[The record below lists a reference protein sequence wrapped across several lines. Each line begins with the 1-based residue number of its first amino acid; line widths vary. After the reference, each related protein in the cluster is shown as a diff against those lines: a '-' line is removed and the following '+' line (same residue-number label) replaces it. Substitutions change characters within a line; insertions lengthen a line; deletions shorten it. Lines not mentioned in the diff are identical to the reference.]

1 MRKSFIHHSD
11 GNGQNGQALIVL
23 VLMISIILAI
33 VSATSYRLT
42 TETQTTKAQ
51 EDSVRA
57 LAAAD
62 AGIEVGLQRANN
74 LPAQTYT
81 FADLNLSLGGVDAV
95 RSRVLITDTSRN
107 FASPVIPK
115 DGQFT
120 FYVKDY
126 NDPAAPNYANNISIH
141 FRSESGSACN
151 APRTQPAYEL
161 TYIYGPTGNLV
172 RRMLVEPCPA
182 GNQAISGS
190 SFTTYNTGTYTVD
203 GVTFQHQI
211 IINPATSGMADM
223 RIIILRPVFGSARF
237 GFTGTNLEPQG
248 KLIRS
253 EAYTTS
259 GPSKIVT
266 IFQSLPQIPAE
277 FFVTTF

>member
-1 MRKSFIHHSD
+1 MNIPNKNRQK
-11 GNGQNGQALIVL
+11 GQALIVL

-42 TETQTTKAQ
+42 TETQSTKAQ

-74 LPAQTYT
+74 LPAQSYT
-81 FADLNLSLGGVDAV
+81 FADLNLSLGGVDAA
-95 RSRVLITDTSRN
+95 RSRVLITDTSRD
-107 FASPVIPK
+107 FATPVIPK

-126 NDPAAPNYANNISIH
+126 NDPAAPNYASDIYIH
-141 FRSESGSACN
+141 FRSESGSDCG

-172 RRMLVEPCPA
+172 RRMLVEPCTGP
-182 GNQAISGS
+182 QAISGN
-190 SFTTYNTGTYTVD
+190 SFTAFNTGTYTVD

-223 RIIILRPVFGSARF
+223 KIIIIRPVFGLARF

>member
-1 MRKSFIHHSD
+1 MNNSLRK
-11 GNGQNGQALIVL
+11 GQRGQALIVL

-74 LPAQTYT
+74 LPAQTYS
-81 FADLNLSLGGVDAV
+81 FADLGLLLAGVDATK
-95 RSRVLITDTSRN
+95 SRVLITDTSSN
-107 FASPVIPK
+107 FVSPVIAK

-126 NDPAAPNYANNISIH
+126 NDPAAPNYASNINIY
-141 FRSESGSACN
+141 FRAESGSSCV

-172 RRMLVEPCPA
+172 RRMLIEPCTGP
-182 GNQAISGS
+182 QAITGN
-190 SFTTYNTGTYTVD
+190 SFTPTGAGATIN
-203 GVTFQHQI
+203 GVAFQQSYV
-211 IINPATSGMADM
+211 INPATSGMADM
-223 RIIILRPVFGSARF
+223 RLIILRPVFGSARF

-253 EAYTTS
+253 EAYSTS

>member
-1 MRKSFIHHSD
+1 MHNTSKA
-11 GNGQNGQALIVL
+11 GQRGQALIVL

-81 FADLNLSLGGVDAV
+81 FADLSLSLAGVDST
-95 RSRVLITDTSRN
+95 RSRVLITDTSSD
-107 FASPVIPK
+107 FVSPVIPK

-126 NDPAAPNYANNISIH
+126 NDPAAPNYASNIAIN
-141 FRSESGSACN
+141 FRSESGNSCG

-161 TYIYGPTGNLV
+161 TYIYGPTANLV
-172 RRMLVEPCPA
+172 RRMLVEPCTGP
-182 GNQAISGS
+182 QAISGN
-190 SFTTYNTGTYTVD
+190 SFTAANPGLYVVAATNFEHRTV
-203 GVTFQHQI
+203 
-211 IINPATSGMADM
+211 INPATSGMADM
-223 RIIILRPVFGSARF
+223 RVIIIRPIFGSARF

>member
-1 MRKSFIHHSD
+1 MKDIYLHNTLR
-11 GNGQNGQALIVL
+11 NGQKGQALIIL

-81 FADLNLSLGGVDAV
+81 FADLNLNLAGVDALK
-95 RSRVLITDTSRN
+95 SRVLITDTSSN
-107 FASPVIPK
+107 FVSPVVPK

-126 NDPAAPNYANNISIH
+126 NDPSAPDYGSDISIN
-141 FRSESGSACN
+141 FRSESGSSCA

-161 TYIYGPTGNLV
+161 TYVYGPTANLV
-172 RRMLVEPCPA
+172 RRMLVEPCTGP
-182 GNQAISGS
+182 QAISGN
-190 SFTTYNTGTYTVD
+190 SFTPTAAGATINGIA
-203 GVTFQHQI
+203 FQQSY
-211 IINPATSGMADM
+211 IINPATEGMADM
-223 RIIILRPVFGSARF
+223 RIIIIRPVFGSARL

-253 EAYTTS
+253 EAYSIS

>member
-1 MRKSFIHHSD
+1 MQNVSKYNSF
-11 GNGQNGQALIVL
+11 NKGQKGQALIVL

-74 LPAQTYT
+74 LPAQTYSY
-81 FADLNLSLGGVDAV
+81 ADLNLHLSGVDSTK
-95 RSRVLITDTSRN
+95 SRVLITDTSSN
-107 FASPVIPK
+107 FVSPVIPK

-126 NDPAAPNYANNISIH
+126 NDAAAPNYAADIAIH
-141 FRSESGSACN
+141 FRSELGNSCG
-151 APRTQPAYEL
+151 APRTQPAFEL

-172 RRMLVEPCPA
+172 RRMLVEPCTGP
-182 GNQAISGS
+182 QAITGN
-190 SFTTYNTGTYTVD
+190 SFTASNPGAYSVG
-203 GVTFQHQI
+203 GVTFEHRT

-223 RIIILRPVFGSARF
+223 RLIIIRPIFASARF

-266 IFQSLPQIPAE
+266 IYQSLPQIPAE

>member
-1 MRKSFIHHSD
+1 MGNLLKYNSF
-11 GNGQNGQALIVL
+11 NKGQRGQALIVL
-23 VLMISIILAI
+23 VLMISIILAV

-74 LPAQTYT
+74 LPAQTFTY
-81 FADLNLSLGGVDAV
+81 ASLGLSLAGIDSSK
-95 RSRVLITDTSRN
+95 SRVLITDTSSN
-107 FASPVIPK
+107 FVSPVIAK

-126 NDPAAPNYANNISIH
+126 NDAAAPNYASNITIY
-141 FRSESGSACN
+141 FRSESGNSCG

-172 RRMLVEPCPA
+172 RRMLVEPCTGP
-182 GNQAISGS
+182 QAISGN
-190 SFTTYNTGTYTVD
+190 SFTGTGAGATVN
-203 GVTFQHQI
+203 GVAFQQSYV
-211 IINPATSGMADM
+211 INPATSGMADM
-223 RIIILRPVFGSARF
+223 RIIIIRPVFGSARF

-253 EAYTTS
+253 EAFTTS

>member
-1 MRKSFIHHSD
+1 MYNSFRK
-11 GNGQNGQALIVL
+11 GQRGQALIVL

-74 LPAQTYT
+74 LPAQTYS
-81 FADLNLSLGGVDAV
+81 FADLGLLLAGVDATK
-95 RSRVLITDTSRN
+95 SRVLITDTSSN
-107 FASPVIPK
+107 FVSPVIPK

-126 NDPAAPNYANNISIH
+126 NDPTAPNYASNINIY
-141 FRSESGSACN
+141 FRAESGSSCV

-172 RRMLVEPCPA
+172 RRMLIEPCTGP
-182 GNQAISGS
+182 QAITGN
-190 SFTTYNTGTYTVD
+190 SFTPTGAGATVN
-203 GVTFQHQI
+203 GVAFQQSYV
-211 IINPATSGMADM
+211 INPATSGMADM
-223 RIIILRPVFGSARF
+223 RLIILRPVFGSARF

>member
-1 MRKSFIHHSD
+1 MRKAFTRNLY
-11 GNGQNGQALIVL
+11 GNGQTGQALIVL

-42 TETQTTKAQ
+42 TETQSTKTQ

-62 AGIEVGLQRANN
+62 AGIEVGLQRASN

-81 FADLNLSLGGVDAV
+81 FADLNLSLGGIDAV
-95 RSRVLITDTSRN
+95 RSRVLITDTNRD
-107 FASPVIPK
+107 FVSPVIPK

-126 NDPAAPNYANNISIH
+126 NDPTAPNYANDISIH
-141 FRSESGSACN
+141 FRSESGSDCV

-172 RRMLVEPCPA
+172 RRMLVEPCIA
-182 GNQAISGS
+182 GAQAISGNS
-190 SFTTYNTGTYTVD
+190 HTPFNTGAYTVD

-223 RIIILRPVFGSARF
+223 KIIILRPLFGLARF